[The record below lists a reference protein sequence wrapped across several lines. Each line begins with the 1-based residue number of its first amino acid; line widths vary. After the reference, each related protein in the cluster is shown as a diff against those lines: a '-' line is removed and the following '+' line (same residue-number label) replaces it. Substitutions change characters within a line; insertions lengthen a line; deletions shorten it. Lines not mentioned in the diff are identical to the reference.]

1 VPDDPLAAT
10 AARFDLFDVGAP
22 RGPGWHPLATALD
35 PAWTAAHVERLARGG
50 EHGPRPRA
58 VAGAYLGSGLAWVV
72 AVPVAAALATDR
84 RCPDVAVGNVAV
96 SIDDEG
102 WSTRMAV
109 LAPRF
114 AALPGDP
121 AAGSGDAT
129 VVGDVARL
137 VDHAADTLVATFTPV
152 FAAVRQASPYGLS
165 GLWGSLAD
173 HVATMLW
180 ALRER
185 GAAPAEL
192 GRAWALVEQLV
203 DALQRREPR
212 LRARSRLFRFD
223 SGGTA
228 PPVELPMRGT
238 CCLYY
243 QAPESQVDGGD
254 GLCTTCPRRPDDE
267 RIRLVDAHL
276 RAQATAPG
284 VGAVPNP
291 AAGPGED

>member
-1 VPDDPLAAT
+1 MAI
-10 AARFDLFDVGAP
+10 
-22 RGPGWHPLATALD
+22 D
-35 PAWTAAHVERLARGG
+35 PAWTAGRVERLARGG
-50 EHGPRPRA
+50 EHGTRPRA

-72 AVPVAAALATDR
+72 AVPVAAALVTDR
-84 RCPDVAVGNVAV
+84 RCPDVTIDNVAV

-114 AALPGDP
+114 AALPSDP

-129 VVGDVARL
+129 LVDDVTRL
-137 VDHAADTLVATFTPV
+137 VDATADLLVATFTPV

-173 HVATMLW
+173 HVATVLW

-185 GAAPAEL
+185 GSAPAEL

-203 DALQRREPR
+203 DAVQRREPR

-223 SGGTA
+223 RGGTA

-243 QAPESQVDGGD
+243 QAPESRVDGGD

-276 RAQATAPG
+276 SAHAAAA
-284 VGAVPNP
+284 GAAAGPAP
-291 AAGPGED
+291 AAGPGEG